1 MPPRMYSLY
10 DEVSPIPNVYGPS
23 SLTGLGSQPFS
34 SVIPWVREAE
44 GEGEREG
51 GKDCL
56 CRLSCWDPGSPLA
69 PFYSILI
76 TLSLFR
82 GVISLLPSLLISW
95 DGGSPLVLTD
105 MQCIPS
111 TTVIGCVS
119 VKLDRM
125 TVGASQAVAWLAVP
139 TQRRSDEVDLCEIN
153 YLGSSLIDFCIST
166 GKRYWL
172 SPRRAP
178 LFKSRFKAGGPVL

>member
-1 MPPRMYSLY
+1 
-10 DEVSPIPNVYGPS
+10 
-23 SLTGLGSQPFS
+23 
-34 SVIPWVREAE
+34 
-44 GEGEREG
+44 
-51 GKDCL
+51 
-56 CRLSCWDPGSPLA
+56 
-69 PFYSILI
+69 
-76 TLSLFR
+76 
-82 GVISLLPSLLISW
+82 
-95 DGGSPLVLTD
+95 

-166 GKRYWL
+166 GKRSWL
-172 SPRRAP
+172 SPRRAL